1 MSMFP
6 DHMFRDLKVV
16 PTRRYSF
23 CGVVPDHEA
32 TRVGVRRVNSV
43 VERLAFGFIT
53 PVATQRNYFSKLVEL
68 ADDVADRLVFSKQF
82 VFDRKAFTLIALL
95 ALRLDLYKNSIS

>member
-1 MSMFP
+1 LFQPEGTLSAELYQTTKQ
-6 DHMFRDLKVV
+6 HVWV
-16 PTRRYSF
+16 Y
-23 CGVVPDHEA
+23 
-32 TRVGVRRVNSV
+32 VGSTALSSALR
-43 VERLAFGFIT
+43 FGFIT